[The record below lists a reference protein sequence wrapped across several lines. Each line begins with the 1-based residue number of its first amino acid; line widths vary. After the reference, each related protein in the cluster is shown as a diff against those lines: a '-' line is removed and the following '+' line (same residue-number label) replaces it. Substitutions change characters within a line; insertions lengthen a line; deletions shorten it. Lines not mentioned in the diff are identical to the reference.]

1 MTKRLIIGLAG
12 QIGSGKTTA
21 AEQLYHIGFTRVRFA
36 GPLKAM
42 AKCIGLNDQQ
52 VDGELKETPC
62 DILGGMTPRRFMQ
75 LIGTEFGR
83 QMICDDL
90 WIRAWNAAVDRLPEH
105 IPVVCDDVRFPN
117 ELAAIRNKGGIA
129 AFILRTKE
137 KPIEGNHLSE
147 FSILPTDCQL
157 VIDNNGTLAKLN
169 DKLLLLVQM
178 AQVTP

>member
-1 MTKRLIIGLAG
+1 MTSKRLIIGLAG

-21 AEQLYHIGFTRVRFA
+21 AQELYHIGFTRIRFA

-52 VDGELKETPC
+52 VDGDLKETPA
-62 DILGGMTPRRFMQ
+62 DVLGGMTPRRFMQ

-90 WIRAWNAAVDRLPEH
+90 WIRAWSAAIDRLPEH
-105 IPVVCDDVRFPN
+105 IPVVCDDIRFAN
-117 ELAAIRNKGGIA
+117 EAQAIKAKGGIVA
-129 AFILRTKE
+129 RMKRRAVPLAI
-137 KPIEGNHLSE
+137 NHASE
-147 FSILPTDCQL
+147 LIDFPVELE
-157 VIDNNGTLAKLN
+157 IDNNGSIQELN

-178 AQVTP
+178 ARVTP